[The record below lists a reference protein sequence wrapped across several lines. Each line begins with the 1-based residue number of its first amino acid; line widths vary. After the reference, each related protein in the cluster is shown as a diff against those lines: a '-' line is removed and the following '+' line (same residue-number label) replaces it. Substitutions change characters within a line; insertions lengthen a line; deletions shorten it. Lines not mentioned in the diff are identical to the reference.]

1 MRVTVSFAD
10 GRVEEFDSDRLTRPN
25 PFLGRSVLS
34 DLVLSLGDDGMWI
47 ELDYYDS
54 QGVAEGGGVQGG
66 RRRRHEVD
74 EGGRRPRERLEA
86 RGRPCLA

>member
-34 DLVLSLGDDGMWI
+34 DLVLSLGDDGLWL
-47 ELDYYDS
+47 EFDYY
-54 QGVAEGGGVQGG
+54 
-66 RRRRHEVD
+66 
-74 EGGRRPRERLEA
+74 
-86 RGRPCLA
+86 